1 MMILTGLYWI
11 IGCVLYHMIDFLYS
25 RYEVIKHIACK
36 KKNWRSLSN
45 KLLSYYISIFFF
57 SSLFQVLSLIN
68 LFIFQEQDWKM
79 VYYFQ
84 ATGVSGEVDPPVTL
98 YMGKHKEE
106 SKSISSYPV
115 WCFDRI
121 YRSLVP
127 LNKI

>member
-11 IGCVLYHMIDFLYS
+11 IGCVLYHMIDFLYP
-25 RYEVIKHIACK
+25 RYEVIKHIAWK
-36 KKNWRSLSN
+36 KKLKVTFQQTSV
-45 KLLSYYISIFFF
+45 LLYFNFFF
-57 SSLFQVLSLIN
+57 LLFCKVQRQPKITR
-68 LFIFQEQDWKM
+68 QEQDWKM

-84 ATGVSGEVDPPVTL
+84 ATGVSGKVDPPVTL

-115 WCFDRI
+115 RCFDRI

>member
-36 KKNWRSLSN
+36 KKIEGHFPTNLC
-45 KLLSYYISIFFF
+45 LTIFQFFF
-57 SSLFQVLSLIN
+57 FLLFCKVQKQPEITR
-68 LFIFQEQDWKM
+68 QEQDWKM